1 MKLPKLDVRMFQV
14 ALPSTGQKLTLRPF
28 LVSEERILL
37 EAART
42 ENQVEIANAMKQI
55 VNNCV
60 TEEID
65 LNNCPTFDMEYLFV
79 QLRSQSVGESQEVV
93 FEVDD
98 HDTSKGMKCEGVGQ
112 SVETSIDLSKAKVSN
127 LENAK
132 GNSRFMITDNI
143 GIEMRYPTLE
153 DTGSM
158 TQQDVDTMFMMIK
171 TCIKQ
176 VYTTDG
182 DIFEPD
188 QLDEGELDNFINSMN
203 TGQFGKINEF
213 FDQMPKLGLDVPY
226 RCPVCSKPLNK
237 YLEGMA
243 SFF

>member
-1 MKLPKLDVRMFQV
+1 
-14 ALPSTGQKLTLRPF
+14 
-28 LVSEERILL
+28 
-37 EAART
+37 
-42 ENQVEIANAMKQI
+42 MKQI